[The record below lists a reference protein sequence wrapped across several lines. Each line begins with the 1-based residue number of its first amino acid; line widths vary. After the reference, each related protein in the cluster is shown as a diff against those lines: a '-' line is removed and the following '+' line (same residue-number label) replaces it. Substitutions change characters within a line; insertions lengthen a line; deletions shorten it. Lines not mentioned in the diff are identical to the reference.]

1 MRKYLSIMT
10 AAMALSVTSGAFAAD
25 KLTFYCSAQ
34 EDWCQLMTKEFSAA
48 TGIKVNMTRKS
59 SGETFAQIK
68 AEAANPKENW
78 AKSTRELNNY
88 INMMVF
94 FG

>member
-1 MRKYLSIMT
+1 MRKYLSIVMT
-10 AAMALSVTSGAFAAD
+10 SMALSVTSGAFAAD

-59 SGETFAQIK
+59 HARPNAT
-68 AEAANPKENW
+68 
-78 AKSTRELNNY
+78 
-88 INMMVF
+88 
-94 FG
+94 